1 MGEGVKAGLQ
11 DRTGKLAA
19 AARALNAASGARAPF
34 HLAFLTDRRR
44 GPDPLAV
51 AKALPAGA
59 AIILRDYDDPGRRAR
74 ALTLQRICRERG
86 VMLLIGGDAVL
97 AREVGADGLHLRS
110 DQLRKGLGGARLEQ
124 GREFHR
130 AGGRLLT
137 ASCHSAEEL
146 ERAGAIGADIAFLS
160 PAFATASHPGA
171 EGLGAE
177 KFRRLAAASPIPV
190 LALGGVDERNAASLA
205 GPNVAG
211 LAAIGAFE
219 KRVANRE

>member
-1 MGEGVKAGLQ
+1 MGEGGKAGLR
-11 DRTGKLAA
+11 DRVGKLAA

-59 AIILRDYDDPGRRAR
+59 AIIVRDYDDLGRAATAR
-74 ALTLQRICRERG
+74 GLKEIAEARG
-86 VMLLIGGDAVL
+86 LVLMIGGDAVL
-97 AREVGADGLHLRS
+97 AREIGADGLHLRS
-110 DQLRKGLGGARLEQ
+110 DQLRKGLGGVLLEQ
-124 GREFHR
+124 GGQFHR

-137 ASCHSAEEL
+137 VSCHSAEEL
-146 ERAGAIGADIAFLS
+146 ERAGAIGADIALLS
-160 PAFATASHPGA
+160 PVFATASHPGA

-177 KFRRLAAASPIPV
+177 EFRRLASASPIPV

-219 KRVANRE
+219 KVRST